1 MTKSAA
7 EMLFAAKAID
17 DKALFAAL
25 FAPLELHAAFESKF
39 ASSTGKGKDR
49 QTQWV
54 PVCEQSSSRVIDCV
68 GEVLE
73 RAVSICAVHGDPK
86 NQGAR

>member
-25 FAPLELHAAFESKF
+25 FAPLELHAAFE
-39 ASSTGKGKDR
+39 
-49 QTQWV
+49 
-54 PVCEQSSSRVIDCV
+54 
-68 GEVLE
+68 
-73 RAVSICAVHGDPK
+73 
-86 NQGAR
+86 